1 MILGFKVLKL
11 ISGEDIVCKTDEL
24 INLKD
29 NFSIFIKD
37 PLVLNQ
43 IRTRLTDAM
52 MESYTLAP
60 WFALAEEEFYE
71 IPIRNIISYAN
82 VNDELKENYIKY
94 LIARKEAEENAID
107 VTDEVRDSILEEN
120 DNEKH
125 DNGNSRSRRR
135 KTFH

>member
-1 MILGFKVLKL
+1 MTLGFKVLKL
-11 ISGEDIVCKTDEL
+11 ISGEDIVCKTDDA
-24 INLKD
+24 INLKGA
-29 NFSIFIKD
+29 FSIFIKD

-43 IRTRLTDAM
+43 IRTKLHNAV

-71 IPIRNIISYAN
+71 IPISNIITYATAKE
-82 VNDELKENYIKY
+82 ELKENYIKY
-94 LIARKEAEENAID
+94 LTARKEAEETAID
-107 VTDEVRDSILEEN
+107 IDDEARDLILEEN
-120 DNEKH
+120 EDEKH

>member
-1 MILGFKVLKL
+1 MILGFKILKL

-24 INLKD
+24 INLKEH
-29 NFSIFIKD
+29 FSIFITD

-43 IRTRLTDAM
+43 IRTRIQDAV

-60 WFALAEEEFYE
+60 WFALAKEEFYE
-71 IPIRNIISYAN
+71 IPVRNILSYAN
-82 VNDELKENYIKY
+82 VNDELKENYITY
-94 LIARKEAEENAID
+94 LAARKEAEENAID

-120 DNEKH
+120 DDEKH
-125 DNGNSRSRRR
+125 DHGNNRSRRR

>member
-1 MILGFKVLKL
+1 MTLGFKVLKL
-11 ISGEDIVCKTDEL
+11 ISGEDIVCKTDDS
-24 INLKD
+24 INLKGA
-29 NFSIFIKD
+29 FSIFIKD

-43 IRTRLTDAM
+43 IRTKLHNAV

-71 IPIRNIISYAN
+71 IPISNIITYATAKE
-82 VNDELKENYIKY
+82 ELKENYIKY
-94 LIARKEAEENAID
+94 LTARKEAEETAID
-107 VTDEVRDSILEEN
+107 IDDEARDLILEEN
-120 DNEKH
+120 EDEKH

>member
-1 MILGFKVLKL
+1 MTLGFKVLKL
-11 ISGEDIVCKTDEL
+11 VSGEDIVCKTDDA

-52 MESYTLAP
+52 MESYTLVP

-71 IPIRNIISYAN
+71 IPISNIITYATAKE
-82 VNDELKENYIKY
+82 ELKENYIRY

-107 VTDEVRDSILEEN
+107 VTDEIRDSILEEN
-120 DNEKH
+120 DDEKH

>member
-11 ISGEDIVCKTDEL
+11 ISGEDIVCKTDEV
-24 INLKD
+24 INLKE

-43 IRTRLTDAM
+43 IRTKLHNAV

>member
-1 MILGFKVLKL
+1 MILSFKVLKL
-11 ISGEDIVCKTDEL
+11 ISGEDIVCKTDEV
-24 INLKD
+24 INLKE

-43 IRTRLTDAM
+43 IRTRLTDAV

-94 LIARKEAEENAID
+94 LTARKEAEENAID
-107 VTDEVRDSILEEN
+107 IDDEARDLILEEN
-120 DNEKH
+120 DDEKH

>member
-1 MILGFKVLKL
+1 MTLSFKVLKL
-11 ISGEDIVCKTDEL
+11 ISGEDIVCKTDEV
-24 INLKD
+24 INLKE

-43 IRTRLTDAM
+43 IRTRLTDAV

-71 IPIRNIISYAN
+71 IPIRNIITYASAKE
-82 VNDELKENYIKY
+82 ELKENYIKY
-94 LIARKEAEENAID
+94 LTARKEAEENAID
-107 VTDEVRDSILEEN
+107 IDDEARDLILEEN
-120 DNEKH
+120 DDEKH

>member
-94 LIARKEAEENAID
+94 LTARKEAEENAID
-107 VTDEVRDSILEEN
+107 IDDEARDLILEEN
-120 DNEKH
+120 DDEKH